1 MGRALA
7 VLIWLVTLFAVA
19 LFSGRFGWFP
29 ESISEY
35 GPAIDAQFMRTL
47 VVVGIAFVL
56 SQVGLGYYV
65 WRYRDTGKGEAVYT
79 HGNTK
84 VEILMMLIVTVV
96 FVTLAVLGQRVWAQ
110 MHLQEFP
117 ADAVQI
123 EVTGQQFVW
132 NIRYPG
138 PDGKFGRT
146 NPKLINDQE
155 NPVGVDPKDAAS
167 TDDVVS
173 VNRMA
178 IPVNRPIQVTLRA
191 KDVTHSFFVPALRF
205 KQDTVPG
212 LSIPIHFKALKTG
225 EYEIPC
231 AELCGLGHYKMKG
244 FLMVMSDEQYA
255 AWLKERATN

>member
-1 MGRALA
+1 MGKALA
-7 VLIWLVTLFAVA
+7 VLIWFVTLFAVA

-29 ESISEY
+29 EAISEH

-65 WRYRDTGKGEAVYT
+65 WRYRDTGKGDAVYT

-84 VEILMMLIVTVV
+84 VEIMIMLLVTVV

-110 MHLQEFP
+110 LHLQEFP
-117 ADAVQI
+117 ADATQI

-138 PDGKFGRT
+138 LDGKFGRT
-146 NPKLINDQE
+146 SPKLINDQE

-167 TDDVVS
+167 KDDIVS

-178 IPVNRPIQVTLRA
+178 IPVNRPIQVILRA

-205 KQDTVPG
+205 KQDSVPG
-212 LSIPIHFKALKTG
+212 LAIPVHFKAVKTG
-225 EYEIPC
+225 EYEIAC
-231 AELCGLGHYKMKG
+231 AELCGLGHHKMRG
-244 FLMVMSDEQYA
+244 FLMVMSEEEYA
-255 AWLKERATN
+255 AWLKDRAN